1 MSSPEMS
8 SPFPG
13 MNPYLENPDLWP
25 EVHHLLI
32 SLLAETLNPQLLP
45 TYRVAIEK
53 RGETLSESRI
63 GSFALEQPTDFELD
77 SVCQLSGE
85 DALLIGIP
93 DVTVSRAKSIPE
105 TERPVAVA
113 VPSTQP
119 VPVMV
124 PMPIEVQEGYL
135 EVREVATQE
144 VVTVIEVLSPANKRP
159 GRGRESYLQKRERV
173 LGSPTHL
180 VEIDLL
186 RQGTPMPMT
195 RGGMDTHYRILVSRQ
210 EHRPRAELYPFSIRD
225 PIPVFAVPL
234 KPQSQE
240 PVVELKSLLN
250 KVIER
255 SGLGVVLD
263 YRQNPVPPLD
273 AMDQE
278 WVEALLRD

>member
-1 MSSPEMS
+1 MDSGRLGAVETSSSEMS

-32 SLLAETLNPQLLP
+32 SLLAETLNPKLLP
-45 TYRVAIEK
+45 NYRVVIEK
-53 RGETLSESRI
+53 RSETLSKSRS
-63 GSFALEQPTDFELD
+63 GSFTLEKTTDFELD
-77 SVCQLSGE
+77 LVRQLSGE

-93 DVTVSRAKSIPE
+93 DVTVSRAKPVPE
-105 TERPVAVA
+105 TERQVAVA

-124 PMPIEVQEGYL
+124 PMPIEVQERYL
-135 EVREVATQE
+135 EVWEVATQE

-159 GRGRESYLQKRERV
+159 GRGRDSYLQKRDRV

-195 RGGMDTHYRILVSRQ
+195 RAGLNTHYRILVSRQ
-210 EHRPRAELYPFSIRD
+210 EHRPRAELYPGLS
-225 PIPVFAVPL
+225 P
-234 KPQSQE
+234 KPRTS
-240 PVVELKSLLN
+240 P
-250 KVIER
+250 
-255 SGLGVVLD
+255 
-263 YRQNPVPPLD
+263 
-273 AMDQE
+273 
-278 WVEALLRD
+278 